1 MSIHFSSVFDSRHQ
15 ERERITEALR
25 RIDPPGVA
33 GGHVTWY
40 VSGDVPKEGVHIY
53 TVMNESG
60 TFVVSAFSV
69 RSLVKRL
76 EKEEP
81 LR

>member
-1 MSIHFSSVFDSRHQ
+1 MSIHFSSVFESRPR

-25 RIDPPGVA
+25 RIDPIGVD
-33 GGHVTWY
+33 GHRVCWY
-40 VSGDVPKEGVHIY
+40 VTGDVPEEGVHIY

-69 RSLVKRL
+69 RGLLKRL
-76 EKEEP
+76 EREEP